1 MHDEEEDDI
10 HDDPQARRRAL
21 QDLRRQI
28 ISRVNASED
37 IVLLESLLEMIE
49 DAESDIMEAE
59 RDPEQV
65 EAAEQTDVHGKKK
78 IPPPLN
84 RPNQNTVDNWLD
96 QLGR

>member
-65 EAAEQTDVHGKKK
+65 EAAEHSDSPGKKK

>member
-1 MHDEEEDDI
+1 MYDEEEDDGP
-10 HDDPQARRRAL
+10 DPQAQRRAL

-65 EAAEQTDVHGKKK
+65 EAAEQVDAHGKKK

-96 QLGR
+96 GLGR